1 MCVSHLYLLLHIL
14 FAHFFVPAIAVT
26 ASFSLSWPCLKCM
39 EHLLLF
45 AVLLLCHDH
54 MGCPLK
60 PPPPAVLAQA
70 QTGECEEV
78 GTYWSNLLPLKSRAS
93 ESTIS
98 SLYHIILTILRH
110 NSLSS
115 QRTLGRIKPQV
126 PTGLASSVMRPGIAF
141 LSFHLPFFS
150 GPPFL
155 SPGITSQS
163 KPTASKSLSQTLPF
177 EGTHN

>member
-1 MCVSHLYLLLHIL
+1 MALPQVHGASITFCSRASLPRPHG
-14 FAHFFVPAIAVT
+14 VPAEA
-26 ASFSLSWPCLKCM
+26 
-39 EHLLLF
+39 H
-45 AVLLLCHDH
+45 
-54 MGCPLK
+54 
-60 PPPPAVLAQA
+60 PAVLAQA

-93 ESTIS
+93 ESII

-110 NSLSS
+110 NSHSS

-126 PTGLASSVMRPGIAF
+126 PTGLTSLVMRPGIAI